1 VYIEYDRLLVYNDS
15 VIDFKLSEYEY
26 IVNQIK
32 RMNYKKQAE
41 EYLKKGDKQM
51 KGNFFGN
58 LINGKE

>member
-1 VYIEYDRLLVYNDS
+1 
-15 VIDFKLSEYEY
+15 
-26 IVNQIK
+26 
-32 RMNYKKQAE
+32 MNYKKQAE